1 MKPEN
6 GISDQELLALLQRG
20 DHAAFTAL
28 YNRYWEKLLLIAWNH
43 TKDKIVAE
51 DIVHEVF
58 MVLWTKKINIQILNV
73 QGFLATKIKFAVFKY
88 YRKEQRRNRLA
99 ELHIEFN
106 DLCWDEKKLDALFLK
121 EYIDGIVANL
131 PQKCKLVFIYSREFG
146 LKNAEIASE
155 MNISEKGVEA
165 NLTRA
170 LKIIR
175 HNLEITGLLAI
186 IPCEIITKILK
197 G

>member
-1 MKPEN
+1 MKPDN
-6 GISDQELLALLQRG
+6 GTSDQDLLVLLQRG

-43 TKDKIVAE
+43 TKDKIIAE

-58 MVLWTKKINIQILNV
+58 MALWKEKINIQVVNV
-73 QGFLATKIKFAVFKY
+73 PGFLATKIKFAVFKY

-99 ELHIEFN
+99 ELHLEFN
-106 DLCWDEKKLDALFLK
+106 DLSWDEEKLDALFLK
-121 EYIDGIVANL
+121 EYIDGVVANL
-131 PQKCKLVFIYSREFG
+131 PEKCKLVFKYSRELG
-146 LKNAEIASE
+146 LKNSEIASQ

-186 IPCEIITKILK
+186 ISSNVVTEFLK
-197 G
+197 